1 MMNQYKNWWWTNTK
15 TDDEPTQKSGANSI
29 IEGRQC
35 DYDTRNVSMDTSI
48 MVQNRVQIALALML
62 KLKIYLV
69 LGLGGCAILIQQ
81 SHYVSFEQMW

>member
-1 MMNQYKNWWWTNTK
+1 M
-15 TDDEPTQKSGANSI
+15 
-29 IEGRQC
+29 
-35 DYDTRNVSMDTSI
+35 NVSMDTSI

-62 KLKIYLV
+62 KLRVYLV